1 MHVHRIIYYWEF
13 TRQVTSSLTGA
24 VPWVRRDFILS
35 FLHSTMRGLRKE
47 TLERRRSTTWRTT
60 VLFTRILMMIRSQS
74 FMIVSS
80 LTINS
85 LTLMTPQ
92 GNKGAFLSPLVSAC
106 LAVHL
111 KKTINNVIQYGYP
124 VGALAIATAVVC

>member
-1 MHVHRIIYYWEF
+1 
-13 TRQVTSSLTGA
+13 
-24 VPWVRRDFILS
+24 
-35 FLHSTMRGLRKE
+35 
-47 TLERRRSTTWRTT
+47 
-60 VLFTRILMMIRSQS
+60 
-74 FMIVSS
+74 MIVSS